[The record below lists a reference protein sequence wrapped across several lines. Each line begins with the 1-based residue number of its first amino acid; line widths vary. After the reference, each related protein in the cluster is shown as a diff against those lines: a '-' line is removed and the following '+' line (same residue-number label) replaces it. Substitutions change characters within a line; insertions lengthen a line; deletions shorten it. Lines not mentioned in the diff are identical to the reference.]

1 MNRVISVHTL
11 CLVDCLTQSIEQCR
25 LGRTN
30 LKTMGLKRSK
40 PGKEGRLA
48 PYLGPLLRAPTI
60 WARQSR
66 CLEVEDL
73 AQHQDQ

>member
-30 LKTMGLKRSK
+30 LKTMDSSDQN
-40 PGKEGRLA
+40 PGKKVA
-48 PYLGPLLRAPTI
+48 
-60 WARQSR
+60 SR
-66 CLEVEDL
+66 
-73 AQHQDQ
+73 HI